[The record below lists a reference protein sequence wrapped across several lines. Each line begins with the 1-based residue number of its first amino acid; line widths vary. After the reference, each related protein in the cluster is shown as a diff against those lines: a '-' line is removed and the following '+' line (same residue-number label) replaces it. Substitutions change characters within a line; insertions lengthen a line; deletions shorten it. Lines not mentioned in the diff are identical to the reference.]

1 MRAADASDDAGGTPD
16 AAGAPDARFTAGI
29 EAFIESDEVQLALTT
44 EWPNGSEDGRDDGED
59 AAEDTADGGGED
71 SEDDPGLTSPTAT
84 MLTSLLDAD
93 PASPLP
99 TAATAVAAWFAHGHA
114 RGELKLGLL
123 PFLLEHAMLPGERRC
138 VFLFDDSLR
147 ECVAAASASHSCVG
161 GLLFNPDGNHYE
173 LTTLLRIEEIKEKSE
188 SCTWVQLAA
197 VGRCKISSV
206 RKNKLHGYR
215 LAIVSPFSDEGSA
228 AKPNPSLEAV
238 HAEVASQRR
247 QLAKDL
253 TAADEFDSGT
263 WASQGREAPLG
274 EYKDGGGGGNEY
286 IFVGADSG
294 RACFG
299 VYDSY
304 EAMEETGVLC
314 EHVYVGL
321 PWERPTA
328 MGCCYFNARDL
339 GELDD
344 AENGASLAELVNTRR
359 AVLTGGAERGL
370 LELGRDAWGVTSE
383 EEAHLQLSSFAAA
396 ATLSPMDRAQA
407 LLMKDTAQRREFV
420 QEALAQQ
427 QSLLAGLLTA
437 AGPPDVDE

>member
-1 MRAADASDDAGGTPD
+1 MALAVCSAASSLALLSSGSCWLATRPCTRTPLAATPRRPVMRAADASDDND
-16 AAGAPDARFTAGI
+16 GAPDAPGAPDATFTAGI
-29 EAFIESDEVQLALTT
+29 KAFIASDEVQLALTT
-44 EWPNGSEDGRDDGED
+44 EWPDSVEDAVEDAVEDGSEDG
-59 AAEDTADGGGED
+59 
-71 SEDDPGLTSPTAT
+71 SEDDGGDDGPDSGADTPTSPTAA

-93 PASPLP
+93 ASSPLP

-123 PFLLEHAMLPGERRC
+123 PFLLEHAMLPGERRG

-147 ECVAAASASHSCVG
+147 ECVAAASTSHSCVG

-173 LTTLLRIEEIKEKSE
+173 LTTLLRIEEIKQGPE
-188 SCTWVQLAA
+188 CTWVQLAA

-206 RKNKLHGYR
+206 RRNKRHGYR
-215 LAIVSPFSDEGSA
+215 LAIVTPFSDEGGA
-228 AKPNPSLEAV
+228 ATPSPSLEAV

-247 QLAKDL
+247 RLAKDL

-274 EYKDGGGGGNEY
+274 EYKGGEAGGTEY

-304 EAMEETGVLC
+304 EAMEETGVLS

-321 PWERPTA
+321 PWERPNA
-328 MGCCYFNARDL
+328 MGCCYFNARD
-339 GELDD
+339 
-344 AENGASLAELVNTRR
+344 
-359 AVLTGGAERGL
+359 
-370 LELGRDAWGVTSE
+370 VTARHSN
-383 EEAHLQLSSFAAA
+383 L
-396 ATLSPMDRAQA
+396 
-407 LLMKDTAQRREFV
+407 
-420 QEALAQQ
+420 
-427 QSLLAGLLTA
+427 
-437 AGPPDVDE
+437 

>member
-1 MRAADASDDAGGTPD
+1 MALAVCSAASSLALLSSGSCWLATRPCTRTPLVATPVMRAADASDDND
-16 AAGAPDARFTAGI
+16 GAPDAPGAPDATFTAGI
-29 EAFIESDEVQLALTT
+29 KAFIASDEVQLALTT
-44 EWPNGSEDGRDDGED
+44 EWPESVEDSVEDAVEDGSEDDGED
-59 AAEDTADGGGED
+59 GSEDDGGED
-71 SEDDPGLTSPTAT
+71 SADGGADTPTSPTAA

-93 PASPLP
+93 ASSPLP

-123 PFLLEHAMLPGERRC
+123 PFLLEHAMLPGERRG

-173 LTTLLRIEEIKEKSE
+173 LTTLLRIEEIKQGPE
-188 SCTWVQLAA
+188 CTWVQLAA
-197 VGRCKISSV
+197 VGRCKISNV
-206 RKNKLHGYR
+206 RRNKRHGYR
-215 LAIVSPFSDEGSA
+215 LAIVSPFSDEGGA
-228 AKPNPSLEAV
+228 ATPSPSLEAV

-247 QLAKDL
+247 RLAKDL

-274 EYKDGGGGGNEY
+274 EYKGGEAGGAEY

-304 EAMEETGVLC
+304 EAMEETGVLS

-321 PWERPTA
+321 PWERPNA
-328 MGCCYFNARDL
+328 MGCCYFNARD
-339 GELDD
+339 
-344 AENGASLAELVNTRR
+344 V
-359 AVLTGGAERGL
+359 TGRHSNPGPT
-370 LELGRDAWGVTSE
+370 D
-383 EEAHLQLSSFAAA
+383 LQIGC
-396 ATLSPMDRAQA
+396 T
-407 LLMKDTAQRREFV
+407 
-420 QEALAQQ
+420 
-427 QSLLAGLLTA
+427 
-437 AGPPDVDE
+437 